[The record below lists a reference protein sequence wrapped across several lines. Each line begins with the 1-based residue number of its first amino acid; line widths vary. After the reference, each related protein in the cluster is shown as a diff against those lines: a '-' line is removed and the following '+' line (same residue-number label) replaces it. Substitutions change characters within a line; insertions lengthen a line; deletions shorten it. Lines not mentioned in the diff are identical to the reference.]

1 MNQINDSKTLFT
13 RQVRSHVAAL
23 CDLLGCETMVPAP
36 VDVTGRSKIATHM
49 MAGTFSLMGHP
60 VWDQLLNAYEGLLDV
75 FCEKGL
81 PWDDRIAQVTSEL
94 IDREETLTGTIEAD
108 VSVNIEDAVALEML
122 EPLRDEI
129 NVLRELFEAVAV
141 DNVENVPVQPRA
153 EEPVRYAE
161 PLPEPRGP
169 VEAVESQPQT
179 VIQAGKPGFAGP
191 MGGVVEELK
200 KTSRSVVEGLESGAY
215 VSRDWNS
222 PEIAGIRDQ
231 LSHLSFYVCS
241 IQQMIERNNPPTLVQ
256 NCGLAPLR
264 TVLTDFANEISESG
278 VRSLEIV
285 VTEKNVKVDPGL
297 LPIAGAILQRMITD
311 VFNRS
316 EGESLRI
323 TVDVYEHSGALRWRL
338 SDDGD
343 NFITDSQLDHEDQLA
358 FYPGLRTAR
367 KLLSRYN
374 GVLWVEPRDDH
385 EVRFEFSLPGSK
397 AENTIL
403 SWGEGARAFGVRAVQ
418 LCELLSAASAPRG
431 KDTFGEF
438 LTLDSKRVP
447 LLKLDVLYA
456 QAPADGDNI
465 AVVGS
470 LERRIAFYVPGRGE
484 RVEGK
489 ELEDVVPFWQG
500 PAHVVAQVGDKR
512 IALLD
517 ADQIIEEFMDR
528 TGDMNNEE
536 ESGGVV
542 EEESRESNSQ
552 AMFDSEVNTPPD
564 HLKQE
569 VAGKDVQVLVVE
581 QSESLRAIFAEM
593 LERSKI
599 SVAFAAD
606 VDQAAELIQTSA
618 PQLIISEF
626 RMPTMAAK
634 VLVETLDNEDRDIPV
649 LVTTSQSGKT
659 ADLLVEKLGV
669 AGYLSKPLDQEEIVS
684 RLGGFLADRARA

>member
-1 MNQINDSKTLFT
+1 MNQLNDSKTLFT
-13 RQVRSHVAAL
+13 KQVQSHVVSL

-36 VDVTGRSKIATHM
+36 VEITGRSKIATHM

-60 VWDQLLNAYEGLLDV
+60 AWDQLLTAYEGLLDV

-94 IDREETLTGTIEAD
+94 IDREETLTGAIGAD
-108 VSVNIEDAVALEML
+108 VSIEIADAVPPDTL

-129 NVLRELFEAVAV
+129 NVLRELFDATEHYTVVNDTAEA
-141 DNVENVPVQPRA
+141 DPVQPQAA
-153 EEPVRYAE
+153 ESFTKEPVRYAE
-161 PLPEPRGP
+161 PLPELPAQ
-169 VEAVESQPQT
+169 AVDVVSD
-179 VIQAGKPGFAGP
+179 GP

-200 KTSRSVVEGLESGAY
+200 KTARAVVEGLESGAF

-222 PEIAGIRDQ
+222 PDIAGIRDH
-231 LSHLSFYVCS
+231 LSHLNFYVCS
-241 IQQMIERNNPPTLVQ
+241 IQQMIERNNPPALVQ

-264 TVLTDFANEISESG
+264 TVLTDFANETSESG
-278 VRSLEIV
+278 DRSLEIV
-285 VTEKNVKVDPGL
+285 VTEENVKVDPKL

-311 VFNRS
+311 VFDRS

-323 TVDVYEHSGALRWRL
+323 TVNVYEHSGALRWRL

-358 FYPGLRTAR
+358 FYPGLRTVR
-367 KLLSRYN
+367 RLLTRHN

-403 SWGEGARAFGVRAVQ
+403 SWGEGQRAFGVRAVQ
-418 LCELLSAASAPRG
+418 LCELLSSTSAPRG

-438 LTLDSKRVP
+438 LTLNSKRVP
-447 LLKLDVLYA
+447 LLKLDVLFA

-465 AVVGS
+465 AVIGS
-470 LERRIAFYVPGRGE
+470 LERRIAFYVPGWGE

-517 ADQIIEEFMDR
+517 ADQIIEEFLER

-552 AMFDSEVNTPPD
+552 AKFDSETNTPPD
-564 HLKQE
+564 NLQQD
-569 VAGKDVQVLVVE
+569 VVGKDVQVLVVE
-581 QSESLRAIFAEM
+581 QSESLRAIFAEI
-593 LERSKI
+593 LERSQI
-599 SVAFAAD
+599 SAAFAAD
-606 VDQAAELIQTSA
+606 VDQAAELIQTNA

-634 VLVETLDNEDRDIPV
+634 VLVETLGSEDRDIPV

-684 RLGGFLADRARA
+684 RLGGFLVERARA